1 MQVRK
6 AGYARLREVSWML
19 AELLILVASAQVV
32 TLLLVLAFCRAGDD
46 YCSTS
51 APSRIRTC
59 GLLLRR
65 ESLCPAELSGQGG

>member
-46 YCSTS
+46 Y
-51 APSRIRTC
+51 
-59 GLLLRR
+59 
-65 ESLCPAELSGQGG
+65 